1 MKTLLE
7 ELNTV
12 IPYYI
17 FGHRM
22 PSAEEMRR
30 AILSASNLFTFC
42 EEERP
47 FQYFARKEVLKGYL
61 LYFLP
66 VSLNKIYF
74 VLKEILRHPALRPN
88 QGNVNILDL
97 GCGITPSILAF
108 LELYREKE
116 FPNVHLDYTGIDMDP
131 NALKVARDLT
141 QTLIPPE
148 RRVNYRFLRM
158 DLCQESN
165 FSELKSFHPHILI
178 MANSLGEIVSQGVPL
193 ANLSKKLGILI
204 LENNLTAVFIEP
216 GTKKASQR
224 LHFLRDFFT
233 QQYRITPYS
242 PCPHHLPCP
251 ALKNKN
257 WCYEEWPW
265 ESPDYLHFL
274 EPVGLQIRHLKLSYT
289 VFTSGNYRLL
299 ETFPSHEGPVIKCTS
314 HLIKEKSK
322 SRLWGCMEGELR
334 DIEKLERD
342 YIPKDPWLTI
352 RKGAYFSA
360 SSFIPLSGKYRLPKD
375 ASITVLY
382 HPPCS

>member
-7 ELNTV
+7 ELNAV
-12 IPYYI
+12 IPYYV
-17 FGHRM
+17 FGHRT
-22 PSAEEMRR
+22 PSQEEIRH
-30 AILSASNLFTFC
+30 AIVAASDLFTVC

-47 FQYFARKEVLKGYL
+47 FQYFARKEVLRGYL

-74 VLKEILRHPALRPN
+74 ILKEIARHPALRPSP
-88 QGNVNILDL
+88 GNVSILDL

-108 LELYREKE
+108 LELCKE
-116 FPNVHLDYTGIDMDP
+116 GEFSEIHLDYTGIDMDP
-131 NALKVARDLT
+131 NALKVARDLA

-148 RRVNYRFLRM
+148 RRVSYRFLKM
-158 DLCQESN
+158 DLRQESSFN
-165 FSELKSFHPHILI
+165 ELKRFHPHILI

-193 ANLSKKLGILI
+193 ANLSKRLATFI
-204 LENNLTAVFIEP
+204 LESNLTAIFIEP

-224 LHFLRDFFT
+224 LHLLRDFFV

-242 PCPHHLPCP
+242 PCPHYLPCP
-251 ALKNKN
+251 ALRSKN

-289 VFTSGNYRLL
+289 VFTSRNYSLM
-299 ETFPSHEGPVIKCTS
+299 ETFPFHEGPVIKCTS

-334 DIEKLERD
+334 DIERLERD
-342 YIPKDPWLTI
+342 SIPNDPWLTI
-352 RKGAYFSA
+352 RKGTYFST
-360 SSFIPLSGKYRLPKD
+360 SSLIPLSGKYRLPKD
-375 ASITVLY
+375 ASITTFY